1 MTIGILLFAHGSRD
15 PNWKRPFE
23 SILEQTEQQTAEPV
37 GLAFLESMQPDFAEG
52 ISALVK
58 KGAQIIR
65 VVPLFLATG
74 SHLRQDLPE
83 LIAQAK
89 NRHPGLEINVA
100 TAIGE
105 AAETQAAIARYAA
118 EAAHR

>member
-1 MTIGILLFAHGSRD
+1 MTTSILLFAHGSRD

-23 SILEQTEQQTAEPV
+23 SILAQTQEQASGPV
-37 GLAFLESMQPDFAEG
+37 ALAFLESMQPDFAQG
-52 ISALVK
+52 IASLVGN
-58 KGAQIIR
+58 GANAIR

-74 SHLRQDLPE
+74 SHLRNDLPE

-89 NRHPGLEINVA
+89 ATHPQVEISIA

-105 AAETQAAIARYAA
+105 AAVIQHAIARYASSA
-118 EAAHR
+118 V

>member
-23 SILEQTEQQTAEPV
+23 SILKQTEAQATGPV
-37 GLAFLESMQPDFAEG
+37 ALAFLESMQPDFAQG
-52 ISALVK
+52 IATLASS
-58 KGAQIIR
+58 GAKAIR

-74 SHLRQDLPE
+74 SHLRNDLPE

-89 NRHPGLEINVA
+89 AQHPGLEISIA

-105 AAETQAAIARYAA
+105 ADIIQEAVARYAA
-118 EAAHR
+118 GC

>member
-23 SILEQTEQQTAEPV
+23 SILSQTQAPAAGPV
-37 GLAFLESMQPDFAEG
+37 ALAFLESMQPDFHEG
-52 ISALVK
+52 ITSLVAS
-58 KGAQIIR
+58 GAQAIR
-65 VVPLFLATG
+65 VVPLFLASG
-74 SHLRQDLPE
+74 SHLRADLPE

-89 NRHPGLEINVA
+89 AERPDLDISIA

-105 AAETQAAIARYAA
+105 SQVIQESIARYAA
-118 EAAHR
+118 GC